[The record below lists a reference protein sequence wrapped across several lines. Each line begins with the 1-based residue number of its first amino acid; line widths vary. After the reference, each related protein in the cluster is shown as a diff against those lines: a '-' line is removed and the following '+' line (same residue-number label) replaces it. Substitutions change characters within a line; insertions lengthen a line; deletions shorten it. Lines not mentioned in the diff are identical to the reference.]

1 MVFVKA
7 RKGESNESVIRKFIR
22 KVSDENLLERIR
34 DMQFHHSPS
43 EIKKEKRNKHRRR

>member
-22 KVSDENLLERIR
+22 KVSDENLLEKIR
-34 DMQFHHSPS
+34 DMQFHRPPS
-43 EIKKEKRNKHRRR
+43 EIKKEKRNKRRRR